1 MGGTMKK
8 ITWLATAAE
17 LEMELLVLKGKVLT
31 GCLTQ
36 KQAIEECLLL
46 GLDDVWQSLDVQLF
60 SDTSLAGK
68 LTTDLWM
75 SIQELESEMG
85 LHLCVPY

>member
-1 MGGTMKK
+1 MDK

-17 LEMELLVLKGKVLT
+17 LELELLVLKGMVLT

-46 GLDDVWQSLDVQLF
+46 GLDDVWQMLDVEIF
-60 SDTSLAGK
+60 TDTSIAGA

-75 SIQELESEMG
+75 SIQGLESEMG

>member
-1 MGGTMKK
+1 MNK
-8 ITWLATAAE
+8 ITWLATAAD
-17 LEMELLVLKGKVLT
+17 LEIELLALKGKVLS

-46 GLDDVWQSLDVQLF
+46 GLDDVWQLLDVQLF
-60 SDTSLAGK
+60 GDNSLAGE
-68 LTTDLWM
+68 LTTELWL
-75 SIQELESEMG
+75 SIQNLESEMG

>member
-1 MGGTMKK
+1 MNK

-36 KQAIEECLLL
+36 KQAIEECLLI
-46 GLDDVWQSLDVQLF
+46 GLDDVWQLLDVQLF

-68 LTTDLWM
+68 LTTDLWT